1 MPEEV
6 KRKRGRPP
14 KNKTTIESVTENISE
29 VNSSIP
35 LPDSKSYEFNS
46 YNASDV
52 FEANNFLFNCGI
64 YNYFSENQ
72 IKCILQNPVDYHEEA
87 IRLSNFVYTKN
98 GIVSNSID
106 YMTALPCLDRI
117 VTNRS
122 KKNSNKL
129 KKNKELMMATLKTI
143 DDKSFIRDA
152 IHTEMREGIAFYYFD
167 TRKKVADLNKFM
179 NDYDVNTIYEINEV
193 GVNAAILTLPWEYT
207 KIVGKKNNRYVL
219 AFNLRYFDEFT
230 GDNLTRKLK
239 KYPKEIVDGY
249 YKRKKESTGG
259 DWLVLDN
266 DKTMCKK
273 IKSKDSE
280 PWGRSLIIA
289 ALEDV
294 LYKDYFIDT
303 KRNVLNEINNK
314 IIYQTFPESD
324 KKGLCAL
331 NKEQQQAQHNAV
343 KNAVLNKNNRGGTSF
358 FSVAAG
364 TKINSIDVNLDI
376 FDSKNETDLN
386 NNIAMDLGI
395 CASLIGAMTTGNF
408 SAGQNN
414 LEMITA
420 QIYTWVYEWQNE
432 LNYVINQNIIQDD
445 RNKVEVYYFPTSFV
459 NRKGFF
465 DMCRSLF
472 MEAGGSLSF
481 LIASAGIDV
490 DAYMGVLDQEIEDGV
505 FGKYKPHETSYTLSS
520 KEQGSEAGRPETENP
535 TNENTIISK
544 SNGANNLPS
553 PSDNKQ

>member
-1 MPEEV
+1 MPDEV

-14 KNKTTIESVTENISE
+14 KNKTTTESVIENVSE
-29 VNSSIP
+29 PNASIP
-35 LPDSKSYEFNS
+35 LPDNKSYEFNS
-46 YNASDV
+46 YNASRT
-52 FEANNFLFNCGI
+52 FEANNFLFNCGV
-64 YNYFSENQ
+64 YNYFSESQ

-117 VTNRS
+117 VTSRN

-129 KKNKELMMATLKTI
+129 KKNKELMNATLKTI

-152 IHTEMREGIAFYYFD
+152 IHTEMRDGIAFYYFD

-179 NDYDVNTIYEINEV
+179 NDYDINTIYEINEV
-193 GVNAAILTLPWEYT
+193 GVNAAILSLPWEYT

-219 AFNLRYFDEFT
+219 AFDLRYFDQFS
-230 GDNLTRKLK
+230 GDNLARKLK
-239 KYPKEIVDGY
+239 KYPKEITDGY
-249 YKRKKESTGG
+249 YKRKSEATGG
-259 DWLVLDN
+259 DWLILDN
-266 DKTMCKK
+266 NKTMCKK
-273 IKSKDSE
+273 IKAKDSE

-303 KRNVLNEINNK
+303 KRNVLNEMNNK

-331 NKEQQQAQHNAV
+331 SKTQQENQHNDV

-364 TKINSIDVNLDI
+364 TKINSLDVNLDI
-376 FDSKNETDLN
+376 FDSKNESDLN

-420 QIYTWVYEWQNE
+420 QLYTWIYEWQNE
-432 LNYVINQNIIQDD
+432 LNFVINQNIIQDE

-465 DMCRSLF
+465 EMCRSLY

-481 LIASAGIDV
+481 WIASAGIDV
-490 DAYMGVLDQEIEDGV
+490 DAYMGVLDQEIEDGI
-505 FGKYKPHETSYTLSS
+505 FEKYKPHETSYTLSS
-520 KEQGSEAGRPETENP
+520 KEQGKDSGRPETDNP
-535 TNENTIISK
+535 TNENTIKSK
-544 SNGANNLPS
+544 TNGANDVPS
-553 PSDNKQ
+553 PSDNK

>member
-1 MPEEV
+1 MPEEIT
-6 KRKRGRPP
+6 RKRGRPP
-14 KNKTTIESVTENISE
+14 KNKTTINQSSENISE
-29 VNSSIP
+29 TNSSI
-35 LPDSKSYEFNS
+35 SSQNNSYEFNS
-46 YNASDV
+46 YNSQSI
-52 FEANNFLFNCGI
+52 FEANNFLFNCGV
-64 YNYFSENQ
+64 YNYFSESQ

-117 VTNRS
+117 ITNRS

-129 KKNKELMMATLKTI
+129 KKNKELMKATLKTI

-167 TRKKVADLNKFM
+167 TRKKVNDLNKFM
-179 NDYDVNTIYEINEV
+179 NDYDVNTIYEINEI
-193 GVNAAILTLPWEYT
+193 GVNAAILSLPWEYT

-219 AFNLRYFDEFT
+219 AFNLRYFDEFS
-230 GDNLTRKLK
+230 GENLKRKLK
-239 KYPKEIVDGY
+239 KYPKEIVNGY

-259 DWLVLDN
+259 DWLILDN
-266 DKTMCKK
+266 NKTMCKK

-303 KRNVLNEINNK
+303 KRNVLNEVNNK

-324 KKGLCAL
+324 KKGFCAL
-331 NKEQQQAQHNAV
+331 NKNQQQNQHNDV
-343 KNAVLNKNNRGGTSF
+343 KNAILNKNNRGGTSF

-364 TKINSIDVNLDI
+364 TKINSLDVNLDI

-432 LNYVINQNIIQDD
+432 LNYVINKNIIQDEN
-445 RNKVEVYYFPTSFV
+445 NKVEVYYFPTSFV
-459 NRKGFF
+459 NRKSFF
-465 DMCRSLF
+465 EMMKGLYDV
-472 MEAGGSLSF
+472 GGSMTF
-481 LIASAGIDV
+481 LIASAGVDPECYFGTLDEEIDNKI
-490 DAYMGVLDQEIEDGV
+490 YE
-505 FGKYKPHETSYTLSS
+505 KYLPHLTNNTIS
-520 KEQGSEAGRPETENP
+520 KEDAVAGRPETDNP
-535 TNENTIISK
+535 TNENTIKSK
-544 SNGANNLPS
+544 TNGSNNIPR
-553 PSDNKQ
+553 PSDNK

>member
-46 YNASDV
+46 YNASDI
-52 FEANNFLFNCGI
+52 FEANNFLFNCGV

-129 KKNKELMMATLKTI
+129 KKYKELMMATLKTI

-314 IIYQTFPESD
+314 IIYQTFPESE

-331 NKEQQQAQHNAV
+331 NKTQQENQHNDV

-432 LNYVINQNIIQDD
+432 LNYVINKNIIQDD

-505 FGKYKPHETSYTLSS
+505 FEKYKPHETSYTLSS

-553 PSDNKQ
+553 PSDNK